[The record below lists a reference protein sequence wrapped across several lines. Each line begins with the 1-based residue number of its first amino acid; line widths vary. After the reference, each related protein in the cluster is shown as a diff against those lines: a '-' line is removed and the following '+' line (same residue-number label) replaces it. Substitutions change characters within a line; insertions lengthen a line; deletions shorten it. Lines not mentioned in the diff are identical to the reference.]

1 MRCRCCMNDKP
12 SVRKI
17 QFDAEGICNY
27 CRNYQKI
34 ESRLKDYQTLEKL
47 FSERI
52 DRIKGKHA
60 YDAAVGISGGKD
72 SVFVLYRLIH
82 SYNLKVKAFTLDN
95 GFLSDTARENIDM
108 IVNEFGV
115 EHEYITFDTAIL
127 RKFYRYSMKKWL
139 VPCIA
144 CSYLGYATMINY
156 ASKIDAGICIHGRS
170 PEQMLRSY
178 GTDTFTPLVDAGLK
192 SIREVDINRLYGELL
207 QSIEKKIDKRL
218 MQDIKGILFKDLKE
232 NDFREFVAY
241 FLYHPYDEK
250 EIVEFL
256 QKETSWQ
263 KGENH
268 YDCLVHNAAKY
279 IYQCAEGRP
288 HSLPEISVL
297 VRSGK
302 MSRQEAEQK
311 LKDELLAEKPRDE
324 IKRLCALA
332 KINPG
337 VLLFKA
343 KLYRKLT
350 KR

>member
-1 MRCRCCMNDKP
+1 MKCRRCINDK

-17 QFDAEGICNY
+17 GFDRDGVCNY
-27 CRNYQKI
+27 CDSYRAV
-34 ESRLKDYQTLEKL
+34 ESGLNDYDTLEKL
-47 FSERI
+47 FRERI
-52 DRIKGKHA
+52 ERVRGKHA

-72 SVFVLYRLIH
+72 SVYVLYRLIH
-82 SYNLKVKAFTLDN
+82 RYHLKVKAFTLDN
-95 GFLSDTARENIDM
+95 GFFSDAARANIDK
-108 IVNEFGV
+108 IVADFGV
-115 EHEYITFDTAIL
+115 EHEYITFDTAL
-127 RKFYRYSMKKWL
+127 LQKFYRYSVKKWL

-144 CSYLGYATMINY
+144 CSYLGYAAMINY
-156 ASKIDAGICIHGRS
+156 ASKIDAGVCIHGRS

-192 SIREVDINRLYGELL
+192 SISEVDIVGLYGELL
-207 QSIEKKIDKRL
+207 KSIEDKIDKRL
-218 MQDIKGILFKDLKE
+218 MRDIKGVLFEDVKE

-241 FLYHPYDEK
+241 FLYHPYDER

-256 QKETSWQ
+256 QRETSWQ

-288 HSLPEISVL
+288 HALPEISVS

-302 MSRQEAEQK
+302 ISREEGEQR
-311 LKDELLAEKPRDE
+311 LKSEILTRKPKEE
-324 IKRLCALA
+324 IKRLCKFAR
-332 KINPG
+332 INSG
-337 VLLFKA
+337 VLLMKA
-343 KLYRKLT
+343 NLYRKLT

>member
-1 MRCRCCMNDKP
+1 MKCRRCLSDN

-17 QFDAEGICNY
+17 QFDSDGVCNY
-27 CRNYQKI
+27 CRNYQTL
-34 ESRLKDYQTLEKL
+34 ESRLKDYRTLEEL
-47 FSERI
+47 FEERI
-52 DRIKGKHA
+52 ERVRGEHA

-72 SVFVLYRLIH
+72 STFVLHQLIYR
-82 SYNLKVKAFTLDN
+82 YRLKVKTFTLDN
-95 GFLSDTARENIDM
+95 GFLSDAARVNIDKT
-108 IVNEFGV
+108 VGDFGV
-115 EHEYITFDTAIL
+115 EHEYITFDPEIL

-156 ASKIDAGICIHGRS
+156 ASKIDAGVCIHGRS

-178 GTDTFTPLVDAGLK
+178 GTDVFTSLVDAGLK
-192 SIREVDINRLYGELL
+192 SIREVDINSLYGELL
-207 QSIEKKIDKRL
+207 KSIEDKVDKEL
-218 MQDIKGILFKDLKE
+218 MRDIKGILFKDLKE

-241 FLYHPYDEK
+241 FLYHPYDEN

-256 QKETSWQ
+256 QREISWQ

-288 HSLPEISVL
+288 HALPEISVS

-302 MSRQEAEQK
+302 ISRQEAER
-311 LKDELLAEKPRDE
+311 LLSDEVLSEKPSDE
-324 IKRLCALA
+324 IKLLCKLA
-332 KINPG
+332 KINPT
-337 VLLFKA
+337 VLLMKA
-343 KLYRKLT
+343 KLYRKFT

>member
-1 MRCRCCMNDKP
+1 MKCRCCMNDQ

-17 QFDAEGICNY
+17 QFDSDGVCNY

-34 ESRLKDYQTLEKL
+34 ESRTKDYQTLEKL
-47 FSERI
+47 FQERI

-72 SVFVLYRLIH
+72 SMFVLYQLIH
-82 SYNLKVKAFTLDN
+82 RYHLNVKTFTLHN
-95 GFLSDTARENIDM
+95 GFLSDAARTNIDR
-108 IVNEFGV
+108 IVKEFGV

-127 RKFYRYSMKKWL
+127 QKFYHYSMKKWL

-178 GTDTFTPLVDAGLK
+178 GTDTFTSLVDAGRK
-192 SIREVDINRLYGELL
+192 SIREVDINALYGELL
-207 QSIEKKIDKRL
+207 KSIEDKVDKGL
-218 MQDIKGILFKDLKE
+218 MQDIKAILFKDLKE
-232 NDFREFVAY
+232 NDFREFIAY

-256 QKETSWQ
+256 QSNTFWQ

-268 YDCLVHNAAKY
+268 YDCLIHNAAKY

-288 HSLPEISVL
+288 HSLPEISVS

-302 MSRQEAEQK
+302 ISRGEAEQQ
-311 LKDELLAEKPRDE
+311 LKDEILPEKPCDE
-324 IKRLCALA
+324 MKSLCKAA
-332 KINPG
+332 KINPTT
-337 VLLFKA
+337 LLFKA
-343 KLYRKLT
+343 NIYRKLT